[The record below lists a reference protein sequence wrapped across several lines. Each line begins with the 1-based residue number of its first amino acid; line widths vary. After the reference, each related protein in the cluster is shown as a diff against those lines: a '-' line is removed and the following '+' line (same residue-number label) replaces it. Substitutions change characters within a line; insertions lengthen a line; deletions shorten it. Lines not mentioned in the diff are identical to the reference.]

1 MSSMLPR
8 SDYTKTLTL
17 LWYQGNAELTTACLD
32 SVRIPINLQKGPLQ
46 RASHPRYRRRHRYD
60 YTPCCNCSRTTRNKE
75 QPITSITIQF
85 NIIGIGRCIAHELA
99 GLGATV
105 VIAARKME
113 PLKTVQDEI
122 QKLGG
127 ICDTMLL
134 NIRDATMASQ
144 VIQDIVTKHGKL
156 SGLVVSKPFS
166 FSPLSS
172 SLLVLLEK
180 LLI

>member
-1 MSSMLPR
+1 MSKYR
-8 SDYTKTLTL
+8 SIFKKDLF
-17 LWYQGNAELTTACLD
+17 
-32 SVRIPINLQKGPLQ
+32 KGQVVLV
-46 RASHPRYRRRHRYD
+46 
-60 YTPCCNCSRTTRNKE
+60 TGGGT
-75 QPITSITIQF
+75 
-85 NIIGIGRCIAHELA
+85 GIGRCIAHELA

-156 SGLVVSKPFS
+156 NGLVNNAGGQFMSPASQLTSKGFS
-166 FSPLSS
+166 TVVDLNLNGTFNMCKAAFDGYMG
-172 SLLVLLEK
+172 EHGGQ
-180 LLI
+180 I